1 MKKFIL
7 SHQGVEVFKGTEN
20 ECYFKLQRSQSQS
33 ADWAIKYEGW
43 KVEEE
48 KPEILNFTQFCI
60 KNGFPCDNDTM
71 FAAQL
76 LGGRGLDGN
85 ISKRNVKAQDQK
97 FAEMQQEN
105 KKAHE
110 LFYESVKNWLLID
123 GSGKL
128 TKENILKSES
138 LKNTMEIESKINQAQ
153 KYIDFVKSMKTSYL
167 KNGKLKKSFQL
178 AVNDHEEKIQILKNQ
193 L

>member
-1 MKKFIL
+1 M
-7 SHQGVEVFKGTEN
+7 
-20 ECYFKLQRSQSQS
+20 
-33 ADWAIKYEGW
+33 
-43 KVEEE
+43 
-48 KPEILNFTQFCI
+48 FT
-60 KNGFPCDNDTM
+60 
-71 FAAQL
+71 AQL

-110 LFYESVKNWLLID
+110 LFYESVKNGLIID

-138 LKNTMEIESKINQAQ
+138 LKNTKEIESKINQAQ